1 MTASRTAR
9 PLFQVRGRAVGIVG
23 LIGALLFAFYF
34 FVPTLFPRMEEVV
47 YAARPTTKEIV
58 AVGAQYQ
65 QLITFGT
72 WLQATGSALCVVF
85 FIGVLFLT
93 AANGTAPAYVV
104 LFGSSV
110 LVALVLL
117 EGVFTLTWV
126 SASAAGVASS
136 ARVGFDL
143 MSRFIQV
150 FPLVPAPAVYLPLGY
165 ILLRNRLLPRWLAW
179 VATGLGAAF
188 LLVGLL
194 EVFLPFAQAF
204 AAGLAGLQAFW
215 IITAAIVLIARG
227 DAPSPLPDESADLR
241 G

>member
-1 MTASRTAR
+1 MTAVRTAR
-9 PLFQVRGRAVGIVG
+9 APFEVRGRTVGIVG
-23 LIGALLFAFYF
+23 LTGAVLFGFYF
-34 FVPTLFPRMEEVV
+34 FVPTLFPRMEAVV

-58 AVGAQYQ
+58 AVGAQYA
-65 QLITFGT
+65 QLVAFGT

-85 FIGVLFLT
+85 FVGLLFLT
-93 AANGTAPAYVV
+93 AANGTPPALVV
-104 LFGSSV
+104 LLGSSV

-126 SASAAGVASS
+126 SASAASVTSS

-165 ILLRNRLLPRWLAW
+165 ILLRNGLLPRWLAW
-179 VATGLGAAF
+179 VAVGLGGAF

-227 DAPSPLPDESADLR
+227 DARTPPSPTLSA
-241 G
+241 